1 MAFCSKCGAQME
13 DDVKVCPACGYNTEE
28 KKAVDIS
35 STITDTAD
43 RTAEFDPTDIANNK
57 VMAVLAYL
65 GWLLLITI
73 LAAPNS
79 KFARFHANQGIIL
92 FICGFI
98 PVLNF
103 IAFIF
108 CIIGIVNVVN
118 GKAKELPIIGK
129 IKILK

>member
-1 MAFCSKCGAQME
+1 MAFCTKCGAQM
-13 DDVKVCPACGYNTEE
+13 DDNVTVCPACGYNTEE
-28 KKAVDIS
+28 KKVDVAAA
-35 STITDTAD
+35 ITDTAD
-43 RTAEFDPTDIANNK
+43 RTAEFDPSDIANNK

-73 LAAPNS
+73 FAAPNS

-98 PVLNF
+98 PVVNF

-108 CIIGIVNVVN
+108 CIMGIINAIN
-118 GKAKELPIIGK
+118 GKAKELPLIGK